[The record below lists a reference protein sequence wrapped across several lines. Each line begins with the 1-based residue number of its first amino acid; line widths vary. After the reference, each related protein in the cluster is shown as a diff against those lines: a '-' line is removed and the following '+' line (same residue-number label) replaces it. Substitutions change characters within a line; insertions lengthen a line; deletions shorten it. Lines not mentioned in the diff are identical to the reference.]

1 MNPTTKKIFFTPGPA
16 ALYPTFEQHLRQ
28 AIELQIP
35 SISHRGRQFQ
45 AIYQAT
51 DEALRA
57 LFGLPS
63 DYKVLFCSSTNEIWE
78 RLLMNCVATHSFH
91 LVNGAFSKKFYQFA
105 QALQLK
111 SSSQNLSMGLGFEF
125 DEINIPTESEL
136 IALTHNETSA
146 GVVMPEATLH
156 QFRKAAPQ
164 SLIAVDMVS
173 SAPYPTLDFSK
184 IDTAYFSVQKAFG
197 MPAGLGVWLV
207 NEACLAKAKTLEAQ
221 GKITGTYHRLTRLW
235 EVAQKFETPETP
247 NVLAI
252 YLLGKVAG
260 DMLEKGMQTL
270 RQETEIKAKMLYDFA
285 ENSPLFTPF
294 VENLAHQSPTVI
306 VLNCEGNSQQLTQ
319 KLSEKGFVVG
329 SGYGEYKEKQIRIA
343 NFPATSV
350 SEIEDLI
357 ELLRTF

>member
-1 MNPTTKKIFFTPGPA
+1 MNKSTKKIFLTPGPA
-16 ALYPTFEQHLRQ
+16 ALYPTFEQHLSQ
-28 AIELQIP
+28 ALELQIP
-35 SISHRGRQFQ
+35 SISHRGKKFQ

-51 DEALRA
+51 EEALRA
-57 LFGLPS
+57 LFELPS
-63 DYKVLFCSSTNEIWE
+63 DYRVLFCSSANEIWE
-78 RLLMNCVATHSFH
+78 RLLMNCVAEHSFH

-111 SSSQNLSMGLGFEF
+111 STQQTVAFGEGFNF
-125 DEINIPTESEL
+125 DEITIPTESEL

-146 GVVMPEATLH
+146 GVIMPEATLH
-156 QFRKAAPQ
+156 LFREAAPQ

-173 SAPYPTLDFSK
+173 SAPYPALDFSK

-207 NEACLAKAKTLEAQ
+207 NEACLAKAQTLEAQ
-221 GKITGTYHRLTRLW
+221 GKITGTYHRLTHLW

-252 YLLGKVAG
+252 YLLGKIAE
-260 DMLEKGMQTL
+260 DMLAKGIQTI
-270 RQETEIKAKMLYDFA
+270 RQETETKAKMLYDFA
-285 ENSPLFTPF
+285 SNSPSFEVF
-294 VENLAHQSPTVI
+294 VKNPVHRSPTVI
-306 VLNCEGNSQQLTQ
+306 VLNYDGNSSTLLSQ
-319 KLSEKGFVVG
+319 LSEKGFVLG

-350 SEIEDLI
+350 AEIEALIGLMKDL
-357 ELLRTF
+357 